1 VRVARLKRQTAGKHI
16 SHLHNTMSNTVVF
29 CVALLVLFYGALSFN
44 VSRVRRKRRSDPTVT
59 EAALTKAIRAHGNAS
74 EYIPLFAAG
83 LLYLDIASP
92 SIFVTGLALA
102 VLVCRLSHAAG
113 TFLVP
118 SVNERHPLKFVGA
131 LGTYIC
137 LFALGGAL
145 LLHWARSG
153 T

>member
-1 VRVARLKRQTAGKHI
+1 M
-16 SHLHNTMSNTVVF
+16 NNTVVL
-29 CVALLVLFYGALSFN
+29 CVAVLVLFYGALSFN

-59 EAALTKAIRAHGNAS
+59 EDALTKAIRAHGNAS

-83 LLYLDIASP
+83 LLYLNTASP
-92 SIFVTGLALA
+92 SIFVTGLAVA
-102 VLVCRLSHAAG
+102 VLVCRLFHAAG
-113 TFLVP
+113 TLLIP

-131 LGTYIC
+131 LGTYFC

-153 T
+153 A